1 MPSQPHVVD
10 LHVGARL
17 RLGRR
22 LGKLSQDVLGQAAGV
37 TFQQV
42 QKYECG
48 ANRISASALHAFARR
63 LDRPIDWFFEGLEAP
78 AFSVVAPAWVQ
89 SFMAVGEAPELVE
102 GLLALPPNSRRHLI
116 NLIRAAAETSD

>member
-1 MPSQPHVVD
+1 MPLQPHVVD
-10 LHVGARL
+10 VHVGARL

-42 QKYECG
+42 QKYEGG

-78 AFSVVAPAWVQ
+78 AFSVAPAWVQ
-89 SFMAVGEAPELVE
+89 SFMAVREAPELVE